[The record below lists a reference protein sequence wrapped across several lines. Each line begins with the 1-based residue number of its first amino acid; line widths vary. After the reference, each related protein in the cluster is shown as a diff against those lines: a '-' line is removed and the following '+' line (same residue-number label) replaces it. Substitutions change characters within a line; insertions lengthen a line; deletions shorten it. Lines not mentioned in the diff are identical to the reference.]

1 MKLHNSV
8 PVVVCISILLLTGT
22 LQLARATDLKV
33 RLRFPVETVYIE
45 DSVETEFI
53 IENANILTADLY
65 TSYFTVHDRWFNLVF
80 EDTTERTDLP
90 PFSFDTLKTSRWKVD
105 FTGLYRLSLRVEL
118 ADDIDTS
125 NNSTTGSV
133 IAFLGRPT
141 ATWLFREKIGEV
153 SPDTSLTWGFM
164 GWQPLQPG
172 DTLASFDE
180 TEYKVGFDSP
190 KWFGYVDF
198 YKGADYAHPG
208 AFVLI
213 NPVDSSITCDHVEW
227 WPVINDSF
235 PTAFHVDSADLVYGT
250 PSPAQTISNPTGL
263 TDSAASITGDSVCAV
278 LVSGAITQPG
288 DERYQTD
295 LDFME
300 GNLRKEKLGPRL
312 TSVVQLPHASKQEI
326 CAQLDSMAGKYR
338 KIYYH
343 YSGHGSRFRMVT
355 RDSTSSEWLTY
366 AKLFR
371 KLSDTGTDSIVVTIR
386 SCYSGTA
393 ISSFRG
399 IDGLLDFEHAVIIT
413 ASRGDSLSYGYP
425 IVTGTGEVIIPGM
438 FTWFYLLCYGDPQ
451 AETDGIPGISE
462 VEAFYWM
469 RKQNPAFT
477 DGRGNMNEIMDPRIY
492 VYERKKA
499 KTPKTDF
506 RSADLSIEQDPL
518 TDTTLTYR
526 VGLKWAV
533 DKPWNLGAGI
543 QYVSPKR
550 YWTIEVDTLKT
561 DLKFNLTFTYRPQID
576 SLLPIKDLGLVH
588 REDSTKPWTV
598 YPNTIVDSTK
608 RTITATGVE
617 GFSDWALGILDPS
630 GPVDVT
636 QSAEGIP
643 GEYQLFQNYPNPF
656 NPTTTIRYDL
666 PERSFVSLTVY
677 NSLGQ
682 EISSPVQESQPAG
695 SYAVPFEGA
704 KLASGVYYYRL
715 SANSFVQTRSF
726 ILIK

>member
-1 MKLHNSV
+1 MKLRIAL
-8 PVVVCISILLLTGT
+8 PVLFGLLILLM
-22 LQLARATDLKV
+22 ANPVNEAHATDLTVKF
-33 RLRFPVETVYIE
+33 RFSTQTVYIE

-105 FTGLYRLSLRVEL
+105 FTGLYRLSLRVEF

-125 NNSTTGSV
+125 NNSTTGTV
-133 IAFLGRPT
+133 IGFLGRPT

-172 DTLASFDE
+172 DTLASFE
-180 TEYKVGFDSP
+180 EAEYKVGLDAP

-198 YKGADYAHPG
+198 HKGAGYSHLG

-213 NPVDSSITCDHVEW
+213 NPVDSSLTCDYVEW
-227 WPVINDSF
+227 WPLINDTF
-235 PTAFHVDSADLVYGT
+235 PTAFDVDSADLVFGT
-250 PSPAQTISNPTGL
+250 PRPAENIGSPTGL
-263 TDSAASITGDSVCAV
+263 TDSAESIAGDSVCAV
-278 LVSGAITQPG
+278 LASGAITKPHDARFQN
-288 DERYQTD
+288 D

-300 GNLRKEKLGPRL
+300 GNLRKERLGPRL
-312 TSVVQLPHASKQEI
+312 TSVVQLPNASKQEV
-326 CAQLDSMAGKYR
+326 CDQLESMAGKYR
-338 KIYYH
+338 KIYYY
-343 YSGHGSRFRMVT
+343 YSGHGSRFQMVT
-355 RDSTSSEWLTY
+355 RDSTSSAQLTY

-371 KLSDTGTDSIVVTIR
+371 KLSDTGTDSIVVIVDA
-386 SCYSGTA
+386 CYSGSA

-399 IDGLLDFEHAVIIT
+399 LDGLFDFEHAVIIA
-413 ASRGDSLSYGYP
+413 ASRSDTLSWSYP
-425 IVTGTGEVIIPGM
+425 IKTGTGNIVEPNM

-451 AETDGIPGISE
+451 AETDGIAGISE

-477 DGRGNMNEIMDPRIY
+477 DGRGNMNEIMDPRIH
-492 VYERKKA
+492 VFERKKA
-499 KTPKTDF
+499 KTPRTEF
-506 RSADLSIEQDPL
+506 RSADLSIEQDPPV
-518 TDTTLTYR
+518 DTTLTYR
-526 VGLKWAV
+526 IGLQWAI
-533 DKPWNLGAGI
+533 DKPWSIGSGI
-543 QYVSPKR
+543 KYVSPGR
-550 YWTIEVDTLKT
+550 YWTIDVDTLKT

-576 SLLPIKDLGLVH
+576 SLPPPFNPRDLGLVH

-617 GFSDWALGILDPS
+617 GFSDWALAILDLS

-636 QSAEGIP
+636 ESADGIP
-643 GEYQLFQNYPNPF
+643 KEYQLFQNYPNPF
-656 NPTTTIRYDL
+656 NP
-666 PERSFVSLTVY
+666 
-677 NSLGQ
+677 
-682 EISSPVQESQPAG
+682 
-695 SYAVPFEGA
+695 
-704 KLASGVYYYRL
+704 
-715 SANSFVQTRSF
+715 
-726 ILIK
+726 